1 MTHRDLISIEW
12 MKQRQNSIVKFFLFR
27 FCWAFHLSLPLQFW
41 IFSLKVVFGMSK
53 RKLLLV
59 EFFKVE
65 LSLQITPLTN
75 QRQKGKIVKSQK
87 ILCILMIF
95 FFFLVVLILGE
106 STQMPMKIKNKLN
119 VTVML
124 IKMYQ

>member
-1 MTHRDLISIEW
+1 
-12 MKQRQNSIVKFFLFR
+12 
-27 FCWAFHLSLPLQFW
+27 
-41 IFSLKVVFGMSK
+41 MSK

-95 FFFLVVLILGE
+95 FFFGSSNFGRIYSNAHE
-106 STQMPMKIKNKLN
+106 NK
-119 VTVML
+119 
-124 IKMYQ
+124 K

>member
-1 MTHRDLISIEW
+1 
-12 MKQRQNSIVKFFLFR
+12 
-27 FCWAFHLSLPLQFW
+27 
-41 IFSLKVVFGMSK
+41 MSK

-95 FFFLVVLILGE
+95 FFLVVLILGE

-119 VTVML
+119 VIVML
-124 IKMYQ
+124 IKMYQWNKFYNVYWLLLNKEN

>member
-1 MTHRDLISIEW
+1 
-12 MKQRQNSIVKFFLFR
+12 
-27 FCWAFHLSLPLQFW
+27 
-41 IFSLKVVFGMSK
+41 MSK

-95 FFFLVVLILGE
+95 FFLVVLILGE

-119 VTVML
+119 VIVML